1 MDKIKK
7 GLGRGLS
14 SLIGESKV
22 ESQTNKIQISD
33 LFPNKY
39 QPRKF
44 FDEDNLEDLTNSIKE
59 RGMIQPIIVRKSN
72 DDKSKYEIIAGE
84 RRWLAA
90 QRAGLH
96 EVPVVITVADD
107 LKSLEFA
114 IVENVQRHDLNPFEE
129 AQGYKRLINEFS
141 YDQDKVAKFIGKS
154 RSHIA
159 NCLRLL
165 TLPTDIIKLIENK
178 KLSAGHAKILV
189 GLENASFVAN
199 KIIEKNLSVRQAENF
214 VKIFKSKINKKV
226 NDNKNTKDINVR
238 NLENSL
244 TEKIGL
250 SVTIKNNK
258 KNKGFITFLYNDL
271 EQLNR
276 IVEILKLNY

>member
-33 LFPNKY
+33 LVPNKY

-44 FDEDNLEDLTNSIKE
+44 FDKDNLEDLTNSIKE

>member
-22 ESQTNKIQISD
+22 ESQTNKIQISE
-33 LFPNKY
+33 LVPNKY

-114 IVENVQRHDLNPFEE
+114 IVENVQRHDLNPLEE
-129 AQGYKRLINEFS
+129 AQGYKRLIDEFS
-141 YDQDKVAKFIGKS
+141 YDQEKVAKFIGKS

-159 NCLRLL
+159 NSLRLL
-165 TLPTDIIKLIENK
+165 TLPEEVIKLIETQK
-178 KLSAGHAKILV
+178 ITAGHAKILV
-189 GLENASFVAN
+189 GLENANFVAS
-199 KIIEKNLSVRQAENF
+199 KIVKKKLSVRQTENF
-214 VKIFKSKINKKV
+214 VKLFKKTNKIFKK
-226 NDNKNTKDINVR
+226 DKDINIIA
-238 NLENSL
+238 LEFSISSK
-244 TEKIGL
+244 TGL
-250 SVTIKNNK
+250 N
-258 KNKGFITFLYNDL
+258 
-271 EQLNR
+271 
-276 IVEILKLNY
+276 VEIQ